1 MRYPISDIP
10 QGYAKGLNQSFSESP
25 ESLGFTEDE
34 LRIKGKVSGHLKLW
48 REGSLVTIQG
58 EISANVALQCSRCL
72 AIVMTLLHP
81 VVTLHCFPEAEAMSN
96 IHETGE
102 VAPEDDMYTYAGMFL
117 DIRPII
123 REQVVLAVPPYSYC
137 RPDCQGLCAVCG
149 QDLNSTQCGCS
160 AARSDARFVALQH
173 LKQTLG

>member
-1 MRYPISDIP
+1 MRYLIADIP
-10 QGYAKGLNQSFSESP
+10 QGHAKGLSQSFSESP
-25 ESLGFTEDE
+25 EGFGFTEDE

-58 EISANVALQCSRCL
+58 EISANVALHCPRCL
-72 AIVMTLLHP
+72 ETVMTSLHR
-81 VVTLHCFPEAEAMSN
+81 VVTLRCFPEAATMSG

-102 VAPEDDMYTYAGMFL
+102 VTPEDDMYTYAGMFL

-137 RPDCQGLCAVCG
+137 RQDCQGLCVVCG
-149 QDLNSTQCGCS
+149 QDLNSTQCACS
-160 AARSDARFVALQH
+160 SPQPDARFVVLQH
-173 LKQTLG
+173 LKQTLE